1 MDKMF
6 RQLNKVNTSM
16 VSTGSKITALYCRL
30 SRDDELSGD
39 SNSIKNQKAILQK
52 YADDNGFRNTSFY
65 IDDGFSGTTFDRPD
79 FNRMISDIEAG
90 HVETVIIKD
99 MSRFGRDYLKVGYY
113 TEVIFPEA
121 DVRFIAINN
130 GIDSAN
136 EEDSDFTP
144 FLNIINE
151 WYAKDTS
158 KKIKAVFKAKGEAG
172 KPLATIP
179 PYGYLKSSEDKD
191 KWIVDEKAAEVIREI
206 FKLSMSGFGPTQI
219 AKKLEKRSILTP
231 SEHIRN
237 MGFKHPARRPK
248 TPYSW
253 NARSVADILSRI
265 EYLGHTANFKT
276 SVKSYKTKEKIDH
289 DREDWLIFENT
300 HEAIIDE
307 STWKIVQKIRDGK
320 RRPSRMGEMGILSGM
335 IFCADCGKKLYQ
347 VRGKTIPKHREHF
360 VCSTYRKVKGGCSSH
375 QIRNIIVEE
384 LLLDDLQKVVAFA
397 KNHEAEFV
405 ELVMANT
412 EKNLVR
418 EQRQNQ
424 KDLDEALARI
434 SALDTIIGKLYE
446 DHVFGK
452 LTEDRFIKMSFDY
465 EKEQEAL
472 KEKVENLSKS
482 LKLAKDQAL
491 NTDNFL
497 RLVKKYTEIKKL
509 DAEIIRE
516 FVDKIMVFKAEKV
529 DGKRQQKIRIYYNC
543 IGAIDIPKMES
554 KTA

>member
-1 MDKMF
+1 MF
-6 RQLNKVNTSM
+6 RQFNKVNTNII
-16 VSTGSKITALYCRL
+16 STGNQITALYCRL

-79 FNRMISDIEAG
+79 FNRMISDIERG

-136 EEDSDFTP
+136 EVDSDFTP

-172 KPLATIP
+172 KPLATVP

-191 KWIVDEKAAEVIREI
+191 KWVVDEKAAEVIKEI
-206 FKLSMSGFGPTQI
+206 FKLCMSGFGPTQI

-231 SEHIRN
+231 SEHIRS
-237 MGFKHPARRPK
+237 MGFKHPARPPK
-248 TPYSW
+248 NPYAW

-412 EKNLVR
+412 EKNLVE

-424 KDLDEALARI
+424 KELEKATERI

-452 LTEDRFIKMSFDY
+452 LTEDRFIKMSSDY

-472 KEKVENLSKS
+472 KEKVEHLSKA

-497 RLVKKYTEIKKL
+497 KLVKKYTEIKKL

-516 FVDKIMVFKAEKV
+516 FVDKIIVFKAEKL

>member
-1 MDKMF
+1 MF

>member
-1 MDKMF
+1 MF
-6 RQLNKVNTSM
+6 RQFNKVKTHM
-16 VSTGSKITALYCRL
+16 VSTGNKITALYCRL

-52 YADDNGFRNTSFY
+52 YADDNGLKNTVFY

-79 FNRMISDIEAG
+79 FNRMINDIEAG
-90 HVETVIIKD
+90 KVETVIIKD

-113 TEVIFPEA
+113 TEIIFPEA

-136 EEDSDFTP
+136 QEDSDFTP

-172 KPLATIP
+172 KPLATNP
-179 PYGYLKSSEDKD
+179 PYGYLKSNEDKT
-191 KWIVDEKAAEVIREI
+191 KWIVDEEAAEVIREI
-206 FKLSMSGFGPTQI
+206 FKLCMSGFGPTQI
-219 AKKLEKRSILTP
+219 ARKLEERSINVP
-231 SEHIRN
+231 SVHIRN
-237 MGFKHPARRPK
+237 KGFNHPARPPK
-248 TPYSW
+248 NPYAWS
-253 NARSVADILSRI
+253 ARTVADILSKI

-276 SVKSYKTKEKIDH
+276 SKKSYKSNVKIENAP
-289 DREDWLIFENT
+289 EDWLIFENT

-307 STWKIVQKIRDGK
+307 STWKIVQKIREGK
-320 RRPSRMGEMGILSGM
+320 RRPSRLGEMGILSGM
-335 IFCADCGKKLYQ
+335 MFCADCDKKLYQ
-347 VRGKTIPKHREHF
+347 VRGKTIPKEREHF

-384 LLLDDLQKVVAFA
+384 LLLEDLRKIVAFA

-405 ELVMANT
+405 KLVMHKT
-412 EKNLVR
+412 EQNLLK

-424 KDLDEALARI
+424 KELDEAVNRI

-452 LTEDRFIKMSFDY
+452 LTEDRFIKMSSDY
-465 EKEQEAL
+465 EKEQEEL
-472 KEKVENLSKS
+472 KVKAELLNIKLKS
-482 LKLAKDQAL
+482 AKDQIL
-491 NTDNFL
+491 NTDTFL
-497 RLVKKYTEIKKL
+497 KLVKKYTEIKKL

-516 FVDKIMVFKAEKV
+516 FVDKIIVFKAEKAN
-529 DGKRQQKIRIYYNC
+529 GKRQQKIRIYYNC
-543 IGAIDIPKMES
+543 IGAIDIPNKES